1 MLNNQEIKNA
11 ARKNILTSSL
21 VSTYPFISNSI
32 FDEDGVLIGKNMYNN
47 SLIFINKYNNN
58 KYKNANMCIFG
69 TSGAGKSHYTKLNI
83 IRSRLLGIDQY
94 IIDPEREYNNLC
106 KNLGGSLLKIGPT
119 SNIYINIFDITEESI
134 EEGEKG
140 YLSNKL
146 IKLMGFFKLIFGN
159 IDEIEKGLIEE
170 KIINIYEQKN
180 INFEDES
187 LYKNNKFKKSED
199 MPILEDLFYEFGKD
213 KKTKKFQIK
222 LIPFIKGSLKFFNNY
237 TNIKINNKLV
247 VADVYDL
254 GEENL
259 KYAMYIFMEIFWNY
273 IKKDRKKKKA
283 IYIDEIWRLIGVTS
297 NKEVASFVYKI
308 FKTIRKYGGSAV
320 AITQDISDLFSLDD
334 GNFGKSIL
342 NNSSIKNFFAL
353 EEENIKILK
362 KYSNIS
368 EKEELD
374 IKSLQKGETL
384 MFIEKEHILA
394 KIETF
399 DYENKIINN

>member
-1 MLNNQEIKNA
+1 
-11 ARKNILTSSL
+11 
-21 VSTYPFISNSI
+21 
-32 FDEDGVLIGKNMYNN
+32 
-47 SLIFINKYNNN
+47 
-58 KYKNANMCIFG
+58 
-69 TSGAGKSHYTKLNI
+69 
-83 IRSRLLGIDQY
+83 
-94 IIDPEREYNNLC
+94 
-106 KNLGGSLLKIGPT
+106 
-119 SNIYINIFDITEESI
+119 
-134 EEGEKG
+134 
-140 YLSNKL
+140 
-146 IKLMGFFKLIFGN
+146 
-159 IDEIEKGLIEE
+159 
-170 KIINIYEQKN
+170 
-180 INFEDES
+180 
-187 LYKNNKFKKSED
+187 